1 MKSLIRYLPLLLLLH
16 TQLSAEATKEATPQT
31 QKEPDTQVN
40 GKPDAVDKTDAA
52 ENTDATDETDADIP
66 ESDSKTEIPKQER
79 KKSQYKPLFD
89 IDIEHEFKNP
99 KEAFEETRQLILDNY
114 YSNHITEKALYWAAI
129 HGMLRHVSPP
139 EHPELGAIWTPPQYG
154 KVSEALRGEQIS
166 LGIRSSFNGND
177 GSLTVNSIL
186 PGSPAENILQP
197 LDRILRIDGKALRG
211 LPVNEIDG
219 MMNGEVG
226 SSVELTIVRDIK
238 AFTINLTREKFKV
251 VNLETEIL
259 SDNIGYVRIKSFAAG
274 ISDELGEKV
283 EQMHKMGVTK
293 LILDLRNNG
302 GGVFVESMRVAEI
315 FLPKTKI
322 LLRTLTQS
330 EGLRNYVSASPE
342 SKPLSIAVLVNQKTA
357 SSCEILA
364 AALRD
369 HGIGMIVGTK
379 TYGKGVYEKT
389 FTLKNDYRVK
399 FIVGAMYSP
408 LGKSWQTK
416 GLIPDF
422 ASEVDDNTFT
432 ALMGVTPKERL
443 KKDVP
448 MITAYKLLLEKK

>member
-1 MKSLIRYLPLLLLLH
+1 MKRLFQYLPILLLLH
-16 TQLSAEATKEATPQT
+16 APLSAQATKEAPPKTEKKT
-31 QKEPDTQVN
+31 DAETKDKKE
-40 GKPDAVDKTDAA
+40 AVDKTETEKKEA
-52 ENTDATDETDADIP
+52 ETKAEPA
-66 ESDSKTEIPKQER
+66 K
-79 KKSQYKPLFD
+79 KKSRKSPHKPLFG
-89 IDIEHEFKNP
+89 IDINHDFKNP
-99 KEAFEETRQLILDNY
+99 KEAFEETRQLILNNY

-129 HGMLRHVSPP
+129 RGMLRYISPP

-154 KVSEALRGEQIS
+154 KVSNALKGEQVS

-177 GSLTVNSIL
+177 GSLTVSSIL
-186 PGSPAENILQP
+186 PGSPAEGIIQP
-197 LDRILRIDGKALRG
+197 FDRILRIDGKALKG
-211 LPVNEIDG
+211 LSVSDIDG
-219 MMNGEVG
+219 LMNGEVG
-226 SSVELTIVRDIK
+226 SSVNLTIVRDIK
-238 AFTINLTREKFKV
+238 AFTISLTREKFKV

-259 SDNIGYVRIKSFAAG
+259 SDNIGYARLKSFTAG
-274 ISDELGEKV
+274 ISNELSEKV
-283 EQMHKMGVTK
+283 EQMHKKGVTK

-330 EGLRNYVSASPE
+330 EGLRNFVSASPDA
-342 SKPLSIAVLVNQKTA
+342 KPLSIAVLVDKKTA

-416 GLIPDF
+416 GLTPDF
-422 ASEVDDNTFT
+422 ASQVDGNTFK
-432 ALMGVTPKERL
+432 ALMRVSPKERL
-443 KKDVP
+443 KKDLP
-448 MITAYKLLLEKK
+448 MITAYKLLLDKK